1 MAKSLN
7 QYPFCGE
14 FIRFSKK
21 ADLCMSQ
28 MLLELCHGSL
38 AHGQETGTV
47 GDVALVDQLDFNL

>member
-1 MAKSLN
+1 
-7 QYPFCGE
+7 
-14 FIRFSKK
+14 
-21 ADLCMSQ
+21 MSQ